1 MKYKITI
8 FLFLILLAVGLYFVS
23 DMVKIMS
30 IEITG
35 NVHNTEDEILEIVGF
50 TKEATVLDTIKH
62 RPKKIENKGYI
73 ARIDISYPSITSIK
87 IEVIE
92 KERMGYLKYMSSY
105 LCIDSNA
112 YIIDSVKTPDSDV
125 ARIEGINIKSFALD
139 EALEIDDDMKLAL
152 LNIYKLLKTYDLTA
166 DVINL
171 NFKKTD
177 HITLEM
183 GKVNVQLGNGSR
195 LEEKIG
201 LMRDIMATMEE
212 GKEGILYLENPDKKI
227 IFKNTKA
234 EPTEGSLE
242 SEDTKPE
249 EKKQ

>member
-1 MKYKITI
+1 MKYRITI
-8 FLFLILLAVGLYFVS
+8 VLFLILLAVGLYFVS

-50 TKEATVLDTIKH
+50 TREATVLDTIRH

-112 YIIDSVKTPDSDV
+112 YIIDSVNTPDSDV

-183 GKVNVQLGNGSR
+183 GKVKVQLGNGSR

-242 SEDTKPE
+242 SEDTKPG